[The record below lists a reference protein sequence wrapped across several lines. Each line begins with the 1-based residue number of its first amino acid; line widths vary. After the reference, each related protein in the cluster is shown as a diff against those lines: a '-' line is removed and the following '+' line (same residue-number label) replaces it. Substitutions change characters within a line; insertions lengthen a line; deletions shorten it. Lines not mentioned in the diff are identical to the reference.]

1 MRRMRRDVLGPG
13 RRVWSRVR
21 LALVIATI
29 ALAALAPSAAGAA
42 SGPIQPGN
50 QPTPIPG
57 ATNGELPPGDLVNVA
72 PGCKAARA
80 AGPSL
85 GLLLAEARD
94 RGVVLG
100 TEQCYR
106 TLQDQEME
114 QQAWTA
120 AGNSACA
127 APVVTLPSGRLQGT
141 SMHGWGKAAD
151 FYDSGGT
158 LTFGSPGYAFLK
170 AYAGQVGWNHPA
182 WAEPGGS
189 ACPEAWHW
197 EWVGDGGTMGASPIR
212 ADVVGLLVSAD
223 SRGYASVSGLGGLVP
238 RGDFVDRG
246 SALSTTIAWLIVG
259 AAPTPDGKGYW
270 LVGSD
275 GGVFSFGDAAL
286 LRVGRTHPSQRASG
300 RHGPHPRRQ
309 GLLAGGL

>member
-1 MRRMRRDVLGPG
+1 MKDDRPQLRGPG
-13 RRVWSRVR
+13 RRVQNAVR
-21 LALVIATI
+21 LALVM
-29 ALAALAPSAAGAA
+29 AALAVAAALSPAAGAA

-57 ATNGELPPGDLVNVA
+57 AINGELPPGDLVNVA
-72 PGCKAARA
+72 PGCQAARA

-106 TLQDQEME
+106 SLQDQQGEV
-114 QQAWTA
+114 QSWTA

-127 APVVTLPSGRLQGT
+127 APVVTAPTGQQQDT

-151 FYDSGGT
+151 FSGSSGT
-158 LTFGSPGYAFLK
+158 VTFGSRAYAFLK
-170 AYAGQVGWNHPA
+170 AYADQVGWNHPG

-197 EWVGDGGTMGASPIR
+197 EWVGDGGIMGASAVR
-212 ADVVGLLVSAD
+212 ADVVGLVASAD
-223 SRGYASVSGLGGLVP
+223 GGGYASVSGLGGLVA
-238 RGDFVDRG
+238 RGDFVDQG
-246 SALSTTIAWLIVG
+246 SAESMPIAWLMVG
-259 AAPTPDGKGYW
+259 GASTPGGGYW
-270 LVGSD
+270 LVGAD
-275 GGVFSFGDAAL
+275 GGVFAFGDARFEGSA
-286 LRVGRTHPSQRASG
+286 
-300 RHGPHPRRQ
+300 
-309 GLLAGGL
+309 